1 MSALRIALIRQ
12 RYNPYGGA
20 ERFVANA
27 MQALQERGA
36 EITIVTRKWQPQPGV
51 QALVLNPFYVGSLWR
66 DRGFSSAVCSAL
78 QQQAFNLV
86 QSHERIACC
95 DVYRAGDGVHR
106 EWLRQRRRVL
116 SPFGRLRIA
125 LNPYHRYLLAA
136 ERRLFHNSRVRAIIC
151 ISQMV
156 KREIMQHYGVAED
169 RLHVVYNGVDTQ
181 AFHPRLKQEYAARVR
196 AAFGI
201 PEDAT
206 VFLFVG
212 SGFERKGIPALLE
225 VMSALP
231 PHAHLLIVGR
241 DKALKKYQRISASRG
256 LSTRVH
262 FAGGQSDVKPF
273 YGTADALAFPTLYEP
288 FGNVVLEA
296 MACGLPVITSTKA
309 GAAEVI
315 EDGVNGYVCDALDV
329 LALARA
335 MEALCSRER
344 CVEMG
349 AAARR
354 TVEPYTFDAMSQ
366 RLITLYES
374 LLGTRQATSEGGNQ
388 GRTI

>member
-51 QALVLNPFYVGSLWR
+51 EALVLNPFYIGSLWR
-66 DRGFSSAVCSAL
+66 DWSFSSAVCPAL
-78 QQQAFNLV
+78 QKQAFDLV

-106 EWLRQRRRVL
+106 EWLAQRRRVL

-125 LNPYHRYLLAA
+125 LNPYHRYMLAA
-136 ERRLFHNSRVRAIIC
+136 ERRLFHNPGVRAVIC

-156 KREIMQHYGVAED
+156 KREIIQHYGVAED

-181 AFHPRLKQEYAARVR
+181 AFHPRLKQEHAARVR
-196 AAFGI
+196 AEFDI
-201 PEDAT
+201 PGDAL

-241 DKALKKYQRISASRG
+241 DKALKKYQQVSASHN
-256 LSTRVH
+256 LSARVH
-262 FAGGQSDVKPF
+262 FAGGQNDVKPF
-273 YGTADALAFPTLYEP
+273 YGAADALAFPTLYEP

-329 LALARA
+329 PALGRA
-335 MEALCSRER
+335 MEALCSHER
-344 CVEMG
+344 CTAMG

-354 TVEPYTFDAMSQ
+354 TVEPYTFDAMSK
-366 RLITLYES
+366 RLIVLYES
-374 LLGTRQATSEGGNQ
+374 LLAMRQATSEGGNQ
-388 GRTI
+388 ERTI

>member
-1 MSALRIALIRQ
+1 
-12 RYNPYGGA
+12 
-20 ERFVANA
+20 
-27 MQALQERGA
+27 
-36 EITIVTRKWQPQPGV
+36 
-51 QALVLNPFYVGSLWR
+51 
-66 DRGFSSAVCSAL
+66 VCSAL
-78 QQQAFNLV
+78 QQQAFDLV

-106 EWLRQRRRVL
+106 EWLAQRRRVL
-116 SPFGRLRIA
+116 SPAGRLRIT
-125 LNPYHRYLLAA
+125 LNPYHHYMLAA
-136 ERRLFHNSRVRAIIC
+136 ERRLFHNPRVRAIIC

-156 KREIMQHYGVAED
+156 KREIMQHYGVAEE

-181 AFHPRLKQEYAARVR
+181 AFHPRLKQEYATRVR
-196 AAFGI
+196 AEFDI
-201 PEDAT
+201 PDDAL

-241 DKALKKYQRISASRG
+241 DKALKKYQRVGAGRG
-256 LSTRVH
+256 LSARVH
-262 FAGGQSDVKPF
+262 FTGGQNDVKPF
-273 YGTADALAFPTLYEP
+273 YGAADALAFPTLYEP

-329 LALARA
+329 PALARA
-335 MEALCSRER
+335 MQALCSRER
-344 CVEMG
+344 CVAMG

-354 TVEPYTFDAMSQ
+354 TVEPYTFDAMSK
-366 RLITLYES
+366 RLIVLYES

>member
-27 MQALQERGA
+27 MQALQARGA
-36 EITIVTRKWQPQPGV
+36 EITIVTRKWQPQSGV
-51 QALVLNPFYVGSLWR
+51 EALVLNPFYIGSLWR
-66 DRGFSSAVCSAL
+66 DWRFSSAVCSAL
-78 QQQAFNLV
+78 QRQAFDLV

-106 EWLRQRRRVL
+106 EWLAQRRRVL
-116 SPFGRLRIA
+116 SPSGRLRIA

-136 ERRLFHNSRVRAIIC
+136 ERRLFHNPRVRAIIC

-181 AFHPRLKQEYAARVR
+181 AFHPRLKQEHATRVR
-196 AAFGI
+196 AGFGI
-201 PEDAT
+201 PEDAI

-212 SGFERKGIPALLE
+212 SGFERKGIPVLLE
-225 VMSALP
+225 VMNTLP
-231 PHAHLLIVGR
+231 VQAHLLIVGK
-241 DKALKKYQRISASRG
+241 DKALRKYSETARQRGFGA
-256 LSTRVH
+256 RVH
-262 FAGGQSDVKPF
+262 FAGGQNDVKPF
-273 YGTADALAFPTLYEP
+273 YGAADALAFPTLYEP

-329 LALARA
+329 PALRRA
-335 MEALCSRER
+335 MEALCSHER
-344 CVEMG
+344 CAAMG

-354 TVEPYTFDAMSQ
+354 TVEPYTFNAMSQ
-366 RLITLYES
+366 RLIALYES

-388 GRTI
+388 GCTI